1 MFKNGIQMLAE
12 MAKDDRDHSVEDLTA
27 KMAGIKFSDI
37 LKDMQKVKCNEVA
50 LPKEAVLVRSCE
62 RLGLYL
68 VEMGDIS
75 KYMQDNEVRNFKEA
89 IHNIAECN
97 DKDESK
103 FALVVDEDAINDM
116 IEEAQYAAKC
126 PDEEYA
132 KVKMESVLALEKAW
146 EIIGNQGVKMVRM

>member
-1 MFKNGIQMLAE
+1 M
-12 MAKDDRDHSVEDLTA
+12 T
-27 KMAGIKFSDI
+27 
-37 LKDMQKVKCNEVA
+37 
-50 LPKEAVLVRSCE
+50 KEAVLVRSCK
-62 RLGLYL
+62 RLDSYL

-75 KYMQDNEVRNFKEA
+75 KYMQDNRVRNFKEA
-89 IHNIAECN
+89 IHDIAECN
-97 DKDESK
+97 NLDESK

-146 EIIGNQGVKMVRM
+146 EIISNQGVKMVRM